1 MNSVRFLMK
10 HFHLFLL
17 IIFLPFGFSVLAQSN
32 ETTPVLVSSS
42 HADTWVAKD
51 AIGRKI
57 EPNEKVGIRKNKYVG
72 IFYFVWQ
79 GAHGYDHYLPD
90 SVGANPSEGVRQ
102 KLRSD
107 TLSPYNI
114 SKLLKANPKNP
125 AYGPIPA
132 FHYWD
137 EPYFGYYL
145 PDDELIIRKHAQ
157 MLSDAG
163 IDVLIIDVTNGAIYL
178 PQVTKIASVYL
189 EMRKEGLSTPATSF
203 IVNSNP
209 VKTVNRLYDSIYK
222 KGVFKELW
230 FYWKGKPLLL
240 CPPEALSPV
249 TKNFFNSRQSWAL
262 SKDQPWFADGKDKW
276 PWLDHRP
283 QSYGWHESKNKP
295 EEISVAIAEHPVSNI
310 GRSFH
315 NGKEPEVKRSGEGLY
330 FNEQWKRALSVNPE
344 FIFVTGWNEWV
355 AMRFNNG
362 ASESFL
368 GKQIKKGDTF
378 FVDFYSDEYSRDAEP
393 VKGSFEDNYY
403 YQLVNKIRQFKGTHP
418 IPVTS
423 QIKKI
428 AIDGKF
434 SDWEKVTPVFLDDQG
449 DIYHRHHPGW
459 GRISEYVNNSGRNDI
474 VESKVA
480 SAKDNVFFY
489 VKTAKPLTSR
499 DSSNWM
505 RLFISIKDSKRPLW
519 AGFQYLVN
527 RAPASDSITEIEECT
542 GGWNWRKI
550 ATISY
555 RTQGNKLEMIIPK
568 KIVGITGNVFTL
580 DFKWSDNSPLDG
592 NPMDWLDKGD
602 TAPNGRFAYRYIHQ

>member
-107 TLSPYNI
+107 TL
-114 SKLLKANPKNP
+114 NP
-125 AYGPIPA
+125 
-132 FHYWD
+132 H
-137 EPYFGYYL
+137 
-145 PDDELIIRKHAQ
+145 
-157 MLSDAG
+157 
-163 IDVLIIDVTNGAIYL
+163 
-178 PQVTKIASVYL
+178 
-189 EMRKEGLSTPATSF
+189 
-203 IVNSNP
+203 
-209 VKTVNRLYDSIYK
+209 
-222 KGVFKELW
+222 
-230 FYWKGKPLLL
+230 
-240 CPPEALSPV
+240 
-249 TKNFFNSRQSWAL
+249 
-262 SKDQPWFADGKDKW
+262 
-276 PWLDHRP
+276 
-283 QSYGWHESKNKP
+283 
-295 EEISVAIAEHPVSNI
+295 
-310 GRSFH
+310 
-315 NGKEPEVKRSGEGLY
+315 
-330 FNEQWKRALSVNPE
+330 
-344 FIFVTGWNEWV
+344 
-355 AMRFNNG
+355 
-362 ASESFL
+362 
-368 GKQIKKGDTF
+368 
-378 FVDFYSDEYSRDAEP
+378 
-393 VKGSFEDNYY
+393 
-403 YQLVNKIRQFKGTHP
+403 
-418 IPVTS
+418 
-423 QIKKI
+423 
-428 AIDGKF
+428 
-434 SDWEKVTPVFLDDQG
+434 
-449 DIYHRHHPGW
+449 
-459 GRISEYVNNSGRNDI
+459 
-474 VESKVA
+474 
-480 SAKDNVFFY
+480 

-499 DSSNWM
+499 DSPNWM